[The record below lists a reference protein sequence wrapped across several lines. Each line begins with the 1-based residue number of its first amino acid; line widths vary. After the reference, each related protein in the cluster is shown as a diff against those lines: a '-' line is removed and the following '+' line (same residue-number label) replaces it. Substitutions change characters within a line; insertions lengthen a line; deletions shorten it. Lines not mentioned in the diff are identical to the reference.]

1 MGTLPTPDH
10 GAVQRAG
17 RVRQHG
23 GTSHATACEQSHA
36 MQDQPQKTAIDPPLG
51 RSSVDKLPP
60 EVREAVNRAIAE
72 GATIDEITALIRDE
86 GGACSRSAVGR
97 YTQKYRALIREQQE
111 SDRAMQMW
119 VRELGDWPEGRAGLI
134 LVETL
139 RTMVLS
145 TMAEFAKSGEPV
157 PTQELARLSL
167 ILKRIE
173 GADKLRLERERA
185 AAAEAKAEA
194 RAGKPP
200 GLSPETADLID
211 EAVVGFRFRNRPP
224 VTSVPIDPWAREEP
238 SESQLIP
245 PDPGQSRPENGSDA
259 SRPGPKNHLP
269 LSPSPGGGGGT
280 QPDMLVA
287 P

>member
-1 MGTLPTPDH
+1 
-10 GAVQRAG
+10 
-17 RVRQHG
+17 
-23 GTSHATACEQSHA
+23 
-36 MQDQPQKTAIDPPLG
+36 MQDQPQKTTIDPPLG
-51 RSSVDKLPP
+51 RSSIDRLPK

-72 GATIDEITALIRDE
+72 GATIDDITALIRDE

-119 VRELGDWPEGRAGLI
+119 VRELGDRPEGRAGLI

-139 RTMVLS
+139 RTMVLG

-173 GADKLRLERERA
+173 GADKLRLERERR
-185 AAAEAKAEA
+185 AAAEAKAAA

-224 VTSVPIDPWAREEP
+224 VTSAPIDPWAREEP

-245 PDPGQSRPENGSDA
+245 ASPGQKVG
-259 SRPGPKNHLP
+259 GPHP
-269 LSPSPGGGGGT
+269 AAAP
-280 QPDMLVA
+280 QPA
-287 P
+287 GA